1 MMKKS
6 MFLILVLLLSTAA
19 LTAGES
25 EETYRRAGGISALA
39 PGLPVAAKFVYQGEG
54 WGWQGEANYYYLLGM
69 LRLDGRRI
77 LKGSHGTDIYGF
89 AGLTLNH
96 FNHYDETPT
105 YLEFVLSADVGA
117 GAEWKFSKHFG
128 IGIEGGLMIP
138 FWCNQGLEQFDDSGL
153 MVANAYLLYWF

>member
-1 MMKKS
+1 MMRNVL
-6 MFLILVLLLSTAA
+6 FLILVLCLITGSITAA
-19 LTAGES
+19 EK
-25 EETYRRAGGISALA
+25 EETYHWAGGISALA
-39 PGLPVAAKFVYQGEG
+39 PGLPVAAKVVYQGDA

-96 FNHYDETPT
+96 FNHYDKTPT

-117 GAEWKFSKHFG
+117 GAEWRFSKHFG